1 MKITVETP
9 NARACYDVDN
19 FEEIAEILRGCF
31 DDEMDPT
38 RIEFENNL
46 NTFDNAFETL
56 DANWQVVKENFGDTS
71 KEADKH
77 FEKMI
82 KEYNAFLW
90 ALWVEEDED

>member
-1 MKITVETP
+1 MKITIESA
-9 NARACYDVDN
+9 NSKAAYDVDS

-31 DDEMDPT
+31 DDEMDPS

-46 NTFDNAFETL
+46 NEFDSAFETL
-56 DANWQVVKENFGDTS
+56 DANWQVIKENFGDAH

-82 KEYNAFLW
+82 SEYNKFLW
-90 ALWVEEDED
+90 SISDDEDD

>member
-1 MKITVETP
+1 MKITIESENSKAV
-9 NARACYDVDN
+9 YDVDS
-19 FEEIAEILRGCF
+19 FEEIAEILKGCF
-31 DDEMDPT
+31 EDDMDPN

-46 NTFDNAFETL
+46 NEFDNAFETL
-56 DANWQVVKENFGDTS
+56 DANWQVIKENFGDAH

-90 ALWVEEDED
+90 AISVDEDD

>member
-1 MKITVETP
+1 MKITIESANSKAV
-9 NARACYDVDN
+9 YDVDS

-31 DDEMDPT
+31 DDEMDPS

-46 NTFDNAFETL
+46 NEFDSAFETL
-56 DANWQVVKENFGDTS
+56 DANWQVIKENFGDAH

-82 KEYNAFLW
+82 SEYNKFLW
-90 ALWVEEDED
+90 SISYEDED

>member
-1 MKITVETP
+1 MKITIESA
-9 NARACYDVDN
+9 NSKADYDVDS

-31 DDEMDPT
+31 DDGMDPS

-46 NTFDNAFETL
+46 NEFDSAFETL
-56 DANWQVVKENFGDTS
+56 DANWQIIKENFGDAH

-90 ALWVEEDED
+90 SLEAEEDD

>member
-1 MKITVETP
+1 MKITIESANSKAV
-9 NARACYDVDN
+9 YDVDS

-31 DDEMDPT
+31 DDEMDPS

-46 NTFDNAFETL
+46 NEFDSAFETL
-56 DANWQVVKENFGDTS
+56 DANWQVIKENFGDVQE
-71 KEADKH
+71 EADKH

-90 ALWVEEDED
+90 AISDDEDD

>member
-1 MKITVETP
+1 MKITIESA
-9 NARACYDVDN
+9 NSKAAYDVDS

-31 DDEMDPT
+31 DDEMDPS

-46 NTFDNAFETL
+46 NEFDSAFETL
-56 DANWQVVKENFGDTS
+56 DANWQVVKENFGDAH

-82 KEYNAFLW
+82 SEYNKFLW
-90 ALWVEEDED
+90 SISDDEDD